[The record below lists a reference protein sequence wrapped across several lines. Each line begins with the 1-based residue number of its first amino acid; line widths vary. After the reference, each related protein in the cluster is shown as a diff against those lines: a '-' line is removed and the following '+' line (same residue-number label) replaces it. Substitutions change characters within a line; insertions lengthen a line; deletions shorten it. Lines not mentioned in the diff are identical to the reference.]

1 MRKRVM
7 DGPPATTKLPH
18 GAVTH
23 LEAERVGERERE
35 GQREGERVGQRE
47 GERVGERV
55 GERQTTVSYR
65 GGLAFLAT
73 QARQGPSWPFGSHV
87 PLNDDVRPR
96 AAASRDTVPMKWGYV
111 GAERCP
117 RSTH

>member
-1 MRKRVM
+1 M
-7 DGPPATTKLPH
+7 GHLPPPSFHTAPSRTAKTR
-18 GAVTH
+18 
-23 LEAERVGERERE
+23 EWERERE
-35 GQREGERVGQRE
+35 GQRE

-87 PLNDDVRPR
+87 PLNDDVHPR
-96 AAASRDTVPMKWGYV
+96 AAASAT
-111 GAERCP
+111 
-117 RSTH
+117 RSP